1 MDRCAAC
8 SADDEM
14 LFACRHCERP
24 FCRAHLL
31 DHGCDASPEDERGEA
46 NEEQTGGETEGAQ
59 AAVAGAGG
67 AGGTRTQ
74 SVTEGALEAGVV
86 EPELRSEATAT
97 TATTDTI
104 DGQAPAEHAPL
115 MRTMD
120 TRRSPGTLPRHE
132 PQTVTEWLR
141 QQTYFTLLVKVGGL
155 ALLLNLVVFGGLAV
169 VRYGLLGVL

>member
-14 LFACRHCERP
+14 LFACRHCEQP

-31 DHGCDASPEDERGEA
+31 DHGCDASPEDER
-46 NEEQTGGETEGAQ
+46 EEVDEERTGTGREGAQ
-59 AAVAGAGG
+59 AAVAGTEG

-74 SVTEGALEAGVV
+74 SVTGSALETGVA

-97 TATTDTI
+97 TDAI
-104 DGQAPAEHAPL
+104 GGQAPAEHAPL

-120 TRRSPGTLPRHE
+120 TRRPPGTLPRHE
-132 PQTVTEWLR
+132 PRTVAEWIR
-141 QQTYFTLLVKVGGL
+141 QQTYFTLLVKVGSL

>member
-31 DHGCDASPEDERGEA
+31 DHGCDASSEDERGEA
-46 NEEQTGGETEGAQ
+46 NEERTGTETEGAQ
-59 AAVAGAGG
+59 AAVAGVD
-67 AGGTRTQ
+67 GTRTR
-74 SVTEGALEAGVV
+74 SVTEATLETGVV
-86 EPELRSEATAT
+86 EPEPRSEATG
-97 TATTDTI
+97 TTDVVG
-104 DGQAPAEHAPL
+104 GQASSEPAPL

-120 TRRSPGTLPRHE
+120 TRRPPGTLPRRE
-132 PQTVTEWLR
+132 PQTVAQWIR
-141 QQTYFTLLVKVGGL
+141 QQTYFTLLVKVGSL

>member
-8 SADDEM
+8 RADDEM

-46 NEEQTGGETEGAQ
+46 NEERTGTGREGAQ
-59 AAVAGAGG
+59 AAVAGMEG

-74 SVTEGALEAGVV
+74 SVTESALETGVV
-86 EPELRSEATAT
+86 EPEPRSEATG
-97 TATTDTI
+97 TTDTI

-120 TRRSPGTLPRHE
+120 TRRPPGTLPRRE
-132 PQTVTEWLR
+132 PQTVTEWIR
-141 QQTYFTLLVKVGGL
+141 QQTYFTLLVKVGSL

-169 VRYGLLGVL
+169 VRSGLLGVV